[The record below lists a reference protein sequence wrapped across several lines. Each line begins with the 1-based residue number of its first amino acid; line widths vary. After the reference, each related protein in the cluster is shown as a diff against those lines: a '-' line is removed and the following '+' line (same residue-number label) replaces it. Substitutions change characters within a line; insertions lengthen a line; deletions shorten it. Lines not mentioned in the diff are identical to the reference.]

1 MKAIRRLRDA
11 AGTYRL
17 VRSCGNGRFC
27 ALWHAARVAITG
39 HSGHFPYRASATT
52 DGEEWA

>member
-1 MKAIRRLRDA
+1 VKAIRRLRDA